1 MASGW
6 FRIDGV
12 SHRNKQNI
20 IQKIMSWWIWVWGII
35 HFASSSARCLI
46 ILIRQPKKLSGFFT
60 STNSWDVEAFST
72 RALLFFYWL
81 IFFMSL
87 DLFLQTSNIEKS
99 SMNPWI
105 NAWIH
110 SGPFGIGFGSSRCL
124 EKSIASF
131 VFHDIS
137 SYHRRLQVLLGHLRC
152 CGEEWTGLDV
162 VGKTSDEWEGCSI

>member
-1 MASGW
+1 MKGAPILTSTESTVGYRVGGKTPSISVMLGARLWGSAYIDFSFLNDVCWESVWIKHCKRSVAKKNMASGW

-72 RALLFFYWL
+72 RALLYFYWL
-81 IFFMSL
+81 IFFYVLGFISA
-87 DLFLQTSNIEKS
+87 NIQHRKKFHE
-99 SMNPWI
+99 SMN
-105 NAWIH
+105 
-110 SGPFGIGFGSSRCL
+110 
-124 EKSIASF
+124 
-131 VFHDIS
+131 
-137 SYHRRLQVLLGHLRC
+137 
-152 CGEEWTGLDV
+152 
-162 VGKTSDEWEGCSI
+162 